1 MPDTDTVWALNRLAV
16 LEVFAGS
23 PDADRLSA
31 EALTL
36 GQALGVGPSQLA
48 ELFLTRGLYH
58 VSAERRPQAI
68 SYLRE
73 SARLAA
79 QAGDDFCVGRALLNL
94 ADALACHATPPPRP
108 TPPGPRPGTC
118 AAPEPGVTWP
128 WRS

>member
-1 MPDTDTVWALNRLAV
+1 MEVLRAGPDTDTVWAMNRLAT

-36 GQALGVGPSQLA
+36 GQALNVGPSQLG
-48 ELFLTRGLYH
+48 ELLLTRGLYH
-58 VSAERRPQAI
+58 NLAERRPQAI

-79 QAGDDFCVGRALLNL
+79 QARRQL
-94 ADALACHATPPPRP
+94 HAWDVR
-108 TPPGPRPGTC
+108 C
-118 AAPEPGVTWP
+118 STWP
-128 WRS
+128 TR